1 MKRFKFILLTVL
13 FMALVLTGCA
23 ECISTETSTVNVKV
37 IEQYHKDDDI
47 LYCYNV
53 LLKRTMVLH
62 DTAINKITVEYDG
75 VQYSFD
81 DQATYNKYFDK
92 VGKCVKGTLETRK
105 YDDGTIKQRII
116 SLD

>member
-1 MKRFKFILLTVL
+1 MKRFKFILLTIL
-13 FMALVLTGCA
+13 FMALVLTGCV

-37 IEQYHKDDDI
+37 IEQYHKDDGI

-53 LLKRTMVLH
+53 SLKQTMMLP
-62 DTAINKITVEYDG
+62 DAAINRITVEYDG

-81 DQATYNKYFDK
+81 DQATYDKYFDK
-92 VGKCVKGTLETRK
+92 VGKYVKGTLETRK
-105 YDDGTIKQRII
+105 YGDGTIKQRII

>member
-13 FMALVLTGCA
+13 FMGLVLTGCA

-37 IEQYHKDDDI
+37 IEQYHKDDDTNV
-47 LYCYNV
+47 YYNV
-53 LLKRTMVLH
+53 SLKQTMVIH
-62 DTAINKITVEYDG
+62 DAAINRITVEYDG

-81 DQATYNKYFDK
+81 DQATYDKYYDK
-92 VGKCVKGTLETRK
+92 AGKYVKGTLETRK